1 MDGIASFTQQESDK
15 YFAILSMA
23 GKLFRG
29 LNKDMLNNIAADK
42 NVNTQ
47 IKAYTNLKIREGM
60 PIGNVNSHVL
70 GLIKYL
76 RTKLEKEVDKLKS
89 EKGKEKR
96 RQKNNEFLE
105 FFDNNKKDLK
115 TMFQMQN
122 VLIAAKTM
130 IITKLQ
136 DMQPLTKTFIQ
147 TDRGFEVTNPEGFVA
162 VTSDGG
168 AVKLVDRLEFSRQNF
183 LALKTFGSS

>member
-1 MDGIASFTQQESDK
+1 
-15 YFAILSMA
+15 
-23 GKLFRG
+23 
-29 LNKDMLNNIAADK
+29 
-42 NVNTQ
+42 
-47 IKAYTNLKIREGM
+47 
-60 PIGNVNSHVL
+60 
-70 GLIKYL
+70 
-76 RTKLEKEVDKLKS
+76 
-89 EKGKEKR
+89 
-96 RQKNNEFLE
+96 
-105 FFDNNKKDLK
+105 
-115 TMFQMQN
+115 MFQMQN

-130 IITKLQ
+130 IIKKLQ